1 MIRNW
6 FACVAAVVLAALA
19 VEGIVRLAMNP
30 SLDYA
35 SAFSPGP
42 YCERSDQGFT
52 FNCPNAASVM
62 HVIPKSKIYIP
73 YRLNENGFRGPFR
86 TPSSENHGEAN
97 RIVLVGGQSQ
107 SFGAYLPDRDTSAA
121 VAARSACGQVEISL
135 AAFPGMTDAQSWRV
149 YSQST
154 EAVPKPRHIVLQIYT
169 NTNSTWRQELDPNN
183 KIQSGPYYTLI
194 YGWIRPVSW
203 WIAPLAE
210 GHLAVWFADRVEK
223 IIDKVFRRK
232 HPPISRNS
240 EWTLEF
246 IRYMANEAT
255 KFGADFSVVFLPG
268 ARAMYYVDVDMLKRS
283 AANVSFVDLDGE
295 ASALDLY
302 PSQTIPDGHYNS
314 RLAAFLGSKIGTEI
328 CNRTRAAHAYTTSHS
343 CQTPVPGCER

>member
-1 MIRNW
+1 MIRGW
-6 FACVAAVVLAALA
+6 FACVAAVLVAAFA
-19 VEGIVRLAMNP
+19 AEGIVRLAMHP

-42 YCERSDQGFT
+42 YCERPDQGFT
-52 FNCPNAASVM
+52 FNCPHAASVM

-73 YRLNENGFRGPFR
+73 YQLNENGFRGPFR
-86 TPSSENHGEAN
+86 SPPSENNGASN

-107 SFGAYLPDRDTSAA
+107 SFGAFLPDRDTFAA

-135 AAFPGMTDAQSWRV
+135 AAFPGMTDAQSWRI
-149 YSQST
+149 YSQSA

-169 NTNSTWRQELDPNN
+169 NTNPTWREELDPNN

-203 WIAPLAE
+203 WITPLS
-210 GHLAVWFADRVEK
+210 GSQLAVWFADRVEK

-232 HPPISRNS
+232 SPPISRNS

-255 KFGADFSVVFLPG
+255 KLGADFSVVFLPG
-268 ARAMYYVDVDMLKRS
+268 ARRMTYVDVDMLKRS
-283 AANVSFVDLDGE
+283 LANVNIVDLDGE
-295 ASALDLY
+295 ASALGLY

-314 RLAAFLGSKIGTEI
+314 RLAAFLGAKIGSEI
-328 CNRTRAAHAYTTSHS
+328 CDRARAANAYTISRS
-343 CQTPVPGCER
+343 CQAPAPGCGR